1 MSDLILRALTG
12 QEPDIEQLLDDID
25 AVLQAAYRAPS
36 WKFRVQRFLRVQP
49 GGWVVAQ
56 QENEVVAVGGC
67 IAYPDAGFGWIGL
80 IATSPSSQ
88 RHGAGRTVTQWAVDH
103 LKSLG
108 CASVLDASLAG
119 APLYVRM
126 GFDDVGISVLM
137 ESSVVPIPSGSE
149 FVTTIARTDVADLG
163 AYDLPR
169 FGADRS
175 RLLDVLAHDHPGRG
189 LVYRNGGTILGYG
202 IAQDDAIGPVVADN
216 DDSCRAIMTSL
227 LALDWA
233 QPPRVV
239 LPPESPYRSVLES
252 LGFVELRSLRRQ
264 QFGRVGPLPGQ
275 RTTMVAQTSF
285 GEG

>member
-49 GGWVVAQ
+49 GGWVVAR

-126 GFDDVGISVLM
+126 GFDDVGVSVLM
-137 ESSVVPIPSGSE
+137 EPSVVPIRSGTE
-149 FVTTIARTDVADLG
+149 LVTTITRTDGPQGDAPSRANTRYTAKEPGMPRADG
-163 AYDLPR
+163 SQGDAPSRAKSWRAGKEAGGKPFAKRPPKKANDRTSAKPAYGKR
-169 FGADRS
+169 KER
-175 RLLDVLAHDHPGRG
+175 
-189 LVYRNGGTILGYG
+189 I
-202 IAQDDAIGPVVADN
+202 
-216 DDSCRAIMTSL
+216 
-227 LALDWA
+227 
-233 QPPRVV
+233 
-239 LPPESPYRSVLES
+239 
-252 LGFVELRSLRRQ
+252 
-264 QFGRVGPLPGQ
+264 
-275 RTTMVAQTSF
+275 
-285 GEG
+285 